1 MKKNKTNTNKILPI
15 LIAVLV
21 VVVVINQYVLMTAVT
36 GNATQKTTNQYG
48 VPLTQAGYDQLLGYD
63 KSISLD
69 STQMKSYV
77 GLDVEMPCCGF
88 KTLQA
93 TGNCGCGHHVAL
105 SGLAKLLISKGYSR
119 DQVQNEI
126 NSWKDVFFGNNAINM
141 GGC

>member
-1 MKKNKTNTNKILPI
+1 MKKKNKNTVNKILPI
-15 LIAVLV
+15 MIVVLV
-21 VVVVINQYVLMTAVT
+21 AVVAVNQYILMTTIT
-36 GNATQKTTNQYG
+36 GNTTQKTIMEG
-48 VPLTQAGYDQLLGYD
+48 VPFTQAGYNQLLGYD
-63 KSISLD
+63 KSINLD

-93 TGNCGCGHHVAL
+93 AGNCGCGHHMAL
-105 SGLAKLLISKGYSR
+105 SGLAKLMISNGYSQ

-126 NSWKDVFFGNNAINM
+126 NSWKDVFFGNNVVDM